1 MDEKYELILRKS
13 ALVFMKYGIRSISMD
28 DICRELSISK
38 KTLYQFVESKND
50 LVEKILDYV
59 LIESH
64 RCDQL
69 KTGNAIDKILEVSKH
84 VFETLRNFNP
94 AVTFD
99 LQKFYPE
106 QYRKIQQKHHDIV
119 YRDTV
124 ENIKAGIEEGLY
136 RENIEVELEAHLY
149 ANKLEQ
155 ITSIEFMSTHEFSFE
170 KIFAV
175 MFEGHIRSIANPKGI
190 EYFENKKNS
199 LNYNI

>member
-1 MDEKYELILRKS
+1 MDEKFESILRKS
-13 ALVFMKYGIRSISMD
+13 ALIFMKYGIRSISMD

-38 KTLYQFVESKND
+38 KTLYQYVENKND

-64 RCDQL
+64 RSEC
-69 KTGNAIDKILEVSKH
+69 KKEGNAIDQLLEASRH

-106 QYRKIQQKHHDIV
+106 QYRKMQQKHHEIV
-119 YRDTV
+119 YQDTV
-124 ENIKAGIEEGLY
+124 ENLLSGIREGLY
-136 RENIEVELEAHLY
+136 RENLEVELEAHLY
-149 ANKLEQ
+149 ATKLEKL
-155 ITSIEFMSTHEFSFE
+155 TSIEFMTTQEFSFE
-170 KIFAV
+170 KIFDV
-175 MFEGHIRSIANPKGI
+175 MFEGHIRAIANQKGL
-190 EYFENKKNS
+190 EYYESKKNS